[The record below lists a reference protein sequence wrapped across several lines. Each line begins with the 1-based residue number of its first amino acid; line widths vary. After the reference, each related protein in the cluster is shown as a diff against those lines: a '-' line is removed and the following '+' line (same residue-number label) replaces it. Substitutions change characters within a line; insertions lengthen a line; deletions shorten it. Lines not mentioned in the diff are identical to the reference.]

1 MLVPAK
7 LTANRKRL
15 YNATTKIRMNDK
27 NKLTIIYYA
36 STGDFANAQITASAE
51 REAQI
56 AADPDELK
64 LQRRLAWIVLQRATE
79 LFAETTGI
87 APPQICIAGNGRP
100 QATGAYVSVAHCDV
114 AVVAAVSQAPV
125 GVDCEPT
132 NRVLPQ
138 NLADRIALPQERRTL
153 PPPPPNDTLLRLWTA
168 KEAAFKAMPTAAQPP
183 VVWKVDTTAFT
194 INSFEAA
201 NAVISVAT
209 PSQTEIVTRRLTPND
224 IKDSKLDRHHN

>member
-1 MLVPAK
+1 MLVSAK
-7 LTANRKRL
+7 LTANRKRRH
-15 YNATTKIRMNDK
+15 NATAKIRMNDK
-27 NKLTIIYYA
+27 SKLTIIYYA
-36 STGDFANAQITASAE
+36 STGDFANAQITASTE

-56 AADPDELK
+56 AADPDEVK
-64 LQRRLAWIVLQRATE
+64 LQRRLAWIALQRATE
-79 LFAETTGI
+79 LFAATGI
-87 APPQICIAGNGRP
+87 TPPQICIACNGRL

-153 PPPPPNDTLLRLWTA
+153 PPHPTNDASLRLWTA

-183 VVWKVDTTAFT
+183 VVWQVDTTAFC

-209 PSQTEIVTRRLTPND
+209 LSQTEIVTHRLTPDD
-224 IKDSKLDRHHN
+224 IKD